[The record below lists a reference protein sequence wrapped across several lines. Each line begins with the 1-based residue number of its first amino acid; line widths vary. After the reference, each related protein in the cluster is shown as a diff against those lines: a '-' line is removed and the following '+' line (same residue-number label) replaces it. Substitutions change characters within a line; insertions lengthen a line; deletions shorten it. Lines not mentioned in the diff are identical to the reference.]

1 MRLTGGPVLW
11 HVLPTLCC
19 SDGDVW
25 SEAMTVFINNLRL
38 SAYQA
43 SPSLSHTIQQS
54 SPVGNSQHQKICIN
68 SSDNKYH
75 GSCLYDVLWCIEC
88 LLGQLECLL
97 ISLMLVPLVPIVWW
111 SLLTSREAF
120 SVNIKY
126 LNMND
131 HSIIAL
137 YPASIFNIKW
147 SFSKIFLP
155 IYNWHNATAI
165 SYFQNSKHSNH
176 RVLKLDHLL

>member
-1 MRLTGGPVLW
+1 MEMCGVKPWQFLSTTSDCQLIRRLHLSLTLFNSLLQSGTVNTRKYVLT
-11 HVLPTLCC
+11 H
-19 SDGDVW
+19 
-25 SEAMTVFINNLRL
+25 
-38 SAYQA
+38 Q
-43 SPSLSHTIQQS
+43 TIS
-54 SPVGNSQHQKICIN
+54 WFVS
-68 SSDNKYH
+68 
-75 GSCLYDVLWCIEC
+75 LWC
-88 LLGQLECLL
+88 
-97 ISLMLVPLVPIVWW
+97 LMGYGVSFRAIGVSFDKSYVGPFSTLVWR

-137 YPASIFNIKW
+137 YPTSIFNIKW